1 SADGAAL
8 TASKPSI
15 TMRERSSIAH
25 RRWLLKAF
33 RAMVKRNAGTF
44 ASAGRFGAAFANFSH
59 VSCVRSSAVSRQ
71 PERRSRNPRRRG
83 FVKYMALAT
92 LFSTLA
98 TTCADLGAT
107 LYAAEKA
114 FDPTKSFET
123 RQGPGTAEQTEA
135 AALPRV
141 IHIVIEGSAE
151 STSPGILGFAFL
163 AL

>member
-1 SADGAAL
+1 MWAFLRSGGLPMLFILIFGLIALGAGFHFAL
-8 TASKPSI
+8 
-15 TMRERSSIAH
+15 
-25 RRWLLKAF
+25 
-33 RAMVKRNAGTF
+33 RAQKRTL
-44 ASAGRFGAAFANFSH
+44 
-59 VSCVRSSAVSRQ
+59 
-71 PERRSRNPRRRG
+71 G
-83 FVKYMALAT
+83 FVKYMAMAT

-114 FDPTKSFET
+114 FDPTKSYEK
-123 RQGPGTAEQTEA
+123 RQGPATAEQTEA

-163 AL
+163 ALTSMLVAVGRRRLDEREGAG